1 MFCLRNENDFSLKTK
16 EELAKRV
23 AYRCSNPKCRKPTIG
38 PKENNYG
45 TVNIGEAAHI
55 CAASTGGA
63 RYDKDMTSEERSSV
77 NNGIWLCRN
86 CAALIDRDEKYY
98 TVELLRVWKQLAE
111 IKALAEIEAN
121 QNVLNFGNY
130 SEHIS
135 LSNNDKKTIEKIIN
149 TIEDSNT
156 SYMLKEH
163 DYHGDFQRDYLNSL
177 FELMEYLKRPSSMV
191 NNQQLREKVQVL
203 LDCIEKFRLLIALRG
218 GLAKYGNGS
227 YIIDFEEDQKEAN
240 SLCDKIWENYNSLIT
255 VYKMYE

>member
-1 MFCLRNENDFSLKTK
+1 MFCLRDDFSLKTK

-23 AYRCSNPKCRKPTIG
+23 AYRCSNPQCRKTTIG

-55 CAASTGGA
+55 CAASPGGA
-63 RYDKDMTSEERSSV
+63 RYDEDMTSKERSSV

-86 CAALIDRDEKYY
+86 CAALIDRDKNHH
-98 TVELLRVWKQLAE
+98 TVELLRAWKQ
-111 IKALAEIEAN
+111 LAEIEAN
-121 QNVLNFGNY
+121 QNVLNSGNY

-156 SYMLKEH
+156 SYMLKEQ
-163 DYHGDFQRDYLNSL
+163 DYHEDFQRDYLNSL
-177 FELMEYLKRPSSMV
+177 FELMEYLKRPSLMV
-191 NNQQLREKVQVL
+191 NNQQLREKVEVL
-203 LDCIEKFRLLIALRG
+203 LDCIEKFRLLVALKG
-218 GLAKYGNGS
+218 GSAKYDNGS